1 MSDKFNPAEYLRTLT
16 KRKKVRDSNGQER
29 WVVENHM
36 YLDVKWRIVWFRNVY
51 PNGCIDTKECLVNEQ
66 VARIEATIYDA
77 DPSSGGKCL
86 AKARRQVN
94 ASDFRDY
101 TEKAE
106 TQAIGRALALAGFGT
121 QFCDEL
127 DEEGSLADS
136 PVDTKATPVTPDNL
150 YSIATQKG
158 ITKEDVDLIL
168 QYKYKKDASQLT
180 SEEIASIAKGIES
193 TPKERLQEF
202 LAKFRA
208 ALEQQSV
215 A

>member
-1 MSDKFNPAEYLRTLT
+1 MRDKFNPAEYLRTLT

-51 PNGCIDTKECLVNEQ
+51 PNGCIDTKECLVNDQ

-168 QYKYKKDASQLT
+168 QYKYQKDASQLT
-180 SEEIASIAKGIES
+180 SEEIASITKGIES

-202 LAKFRA
+202 LVKFRA